1 VGRQDLQA
9 LWCVQTLE
17 QIYLVYRGRYFYPI
31 VIQLF
36 TWPAL
41 LGMAAMLDQQRNRA
55 MALMNECRL
64 TPLVQHQWVRAASS
78 HRLVPGDVVVLQSGR
93 ASCDMVLL
101 RGACLVTEA
110 VLSGEV

>member
-17 QIYLVYRGRYFYPI
+17 QIYLIYRGRYFYPV
-31 VIQLF
+31 VIQIF

-41 LGMAAMLDQQRNRA
+41 LGMAAMLDQQRKKA